1 MILALSNMQI
11 LAIFSLY
18 LTLCVCLS
26 LSSCGAGNATRY
38 CNLNSEWEEPIVIN
52 CLPRQFQSIRDRV
65 KPNVLTVKNTYLKIL
80 QVNEIFQSGNLS
92 TEQQLAS
99 SADVVMELAEATNVS
114 ANISLLPSA
123 LEVANLVMQDVIN
136 SLNVLKQQVQ
146 PDLLQVRRMWH
157 CSKSMY

>member
-1 MILALSNMQI
+1 M
-11 LAIFSLY
+11 
-18 LTLCVCLS
+18 
-26 LSSCGAGNATRY
+26 
-38 CNLNSEWEEPIVIN
+38 
-52 CLPRQFQSIRDRV
+52 
-65 KPNVLTVKNTYLKIL
+65 LTVKNTYLKIL

-157 CSKSMY
+157 CSKSVC

>member
-1 MILALSNMQI
+1 MCA
-11 LAIFSLY
+11 
-18 LTLCVCLS
+18 S
-26 LSSCGAGNATRY
+26 LSSCGTGNATRY

-65 KPNVLTVKNTYLKIL
+65 KPNVLTMKNTYLYLKIL

-157 CSKSMY
+157 CSKSVC